1 MAQQKMRRLAVGREV
16 FSEVALLS
24 DKARQTFY
32 TEITRF
38 RMGSAVSMKTLTGAS
53 VYEQV
58 RLDGGISIIMKRIG
72 DLFLALWAGPDPMAQ
87 EWADTHLCETNER
100 TRSVQVYEI
109 ADTMTVSAGPLDQ
122 APVFE
127 ALSND
132 DLLDIGLPKDRLAN
146 IRSVKSEDDLVRM
159 QAQLPDRVYEM
170 LIWYVQGEPWAKIV
184 EAYKE
189 DIADKQAV
197 VETGDCLLDA
207 GHFRIVETD
216 EELRNIMDQPLAQW
230 RVFLHPSQRKLVD
243 RRWHGA
249 ARITGGAGTG
259 KTVVALHRAK
269 HLVELPD
276 WLSTDRL
283 LFTTFTKNLAVDV
296 EAQLRMICSREDMK
310 HITVLN
316 LDAWLATFLSQNGQ
330 GHRIVYPGGSDGI
343 YNAAWQSAIAKIPMH
358 LGFPIAFYQ
367 DEWEQV
373 VLPQHCHTA
382 RDYLFA
388 SRAGRG
394 NALTRAQR
402 KEIWPVFE
410 ELRIRLSLANAVTP
424 EDAACEAI
432 NILQKSYPEGLFRA
446 VVCDEIQDFKPDTL
460 RLLRALT
467 RDISKDEPFKEGD
480 LFLVGDAHQ
489 RIYAKPV
496 AFSSC
501 GIEIRGRSN
510 KLRVNY
516 RTTDEIRVQAE
527 QVYRNKTVDDMEGA
541 EDEKTGYASLRHGRK
556 PIVKICSGVD
566 EECRWICGEIN
577 TLTSGD
583 RAYHSSD
590 ICITVR
596 TNEML
601 ARYEEIL
608 RGHGLEVRRISR
620 DIPDDPELP
629 GIRLSTMHRI
639 KGLEYKVVFVAGMN
653 EGEFPHAPRDLQ
665 DRDAATRRLLLRAE
679 EALYYV
685 ACTRAVDVLF
695 LSCGGNP
702 GAFIRDK
709 SA

>member
-1 MAQQKMRRLAVGREV
+1 M
-16 FSEVALLS
+16 
-24 DKARQTFY
+24 
-32 TEITRF
+32 
-38 RMGSAVSMKTLTGAS
+38 
-53 VYEQV
+53 
-58 RLDGGISIIMKRIG
+58 
-72 DLFLALWAGPDPMAQ
+72 
-87 EWADTHLCETNER
+87 
-100 TRSVQVYEI
+100 
-109 ADTMTVSAGPLDQ
+109 
-122 APVFE
+122 
-127 ALSND
+127 
-132 DLLDIGLPKDRLAN
+132 
-146 IRSVKSEDDLVRM
+146 
-159 QAQLPDRVYEM
+159 
-170 LIWYVQGEPWAKIV
+170 
-184 EAYKE
+184 
-189 DIADKQAV
+189 
-197 VETGDCLLDA
+197 
-207 GHFRIVETD
+207 
-216 EELRNIMDQPLAQW
+216 
-230 RVFLHPSQRKLVD
+230 
-243 RRWHGA
+243 
-249 ARITGGAGTG
+249 
-259 KTVVALHRAK
+259 
-269 HLVELPD
+269 
-276 WLSTDRL
+276 
-283 LFTTFTKNLAVDV
+283 DV

-310 HITVLN
+310 RITVLN

-501 GIEIRGRSN
+501 GIEIRGRSS

-709 SA
+709 SE